1 MRNVFTIN
9 SACDGCNYVRIMLPT
24 FHNGFYTDK
33 PSLRGERLS
42 AEEVRK
48 AMEAASIVV
57 FHRPENKRYH
67 DLADMLK
74 KDGKKIVM
82 DNDDTFRI
90 DDHHPLAEFQPDGTY
105 AKELDQRISSIDD
118 FMLKSDLVTT
128 STEFL
133 AKEYRKITNNV
144 VVLPN
149 CVDPMDWDEPLRTTG
164 KQVRIGMVGSVAY
177 EYDYLH
183 LKPLIEKLSKR
194 DDIKFVLFG
203 LGDNKHRKENPNVT
217 KAFKD
222 EYAFWDGIDKEQIP
236 WCPVA
241 DYPSKLNE
249 AKLDMM
255 LIPRKDNY
263 FNRCKSNIKFL
274 EAAMCEIPVI
284 AQSFKDGPYEEVR
297 DGKTGW
303 LIRDNKDWEK
313 TINFLIDNKEIRREI
328 GRNARQYTLKH
339 FNIEDHAHK
348 WADAYMK
355 ILNIS

>member
-1 MRNVFTIN
+1 MIN
-9 SACDGCNYVRIMLPT
+9 SGYDGCNYVRIMLPT

-42 AEEVRK
+42 VGEVRK
-48 AMEAASIVV
+48 SMEAASIVV

-67 DLADMLK
+67 DLADILK

-90 DDHHPLAEFQPDGTY
+90 DDNHPLVGFQPDGKY
-105 AKELDQRISSIDD
+105 AKELDQRINSIDD

-133 AKEYRKITNNV
+133 AEEYRKIADNV

-149 CVDPMDWDEPLRTTG
+149 CVDPMDWDEPIRSTG
-164 KQVRIGMVGSVAY
+164 KEVRIGMVGSVAY

-183 LKPLIEKLSKR
+183 LKPLIKKLSKR
-194 DDIKFVLFG
+194 DDVKFILFG
-203 LGDNKHRKENPNVT
+203 LGDSKHRKENPNVA

-222 EYAFWDGIDKEQIP
+222 EYAFWDSIDKDQIP

-241 DYPSKLNE
+241 DYPQKLNE
-249 AKLDMM
+249 ARLDIM

-274 EAAMCEIPVI
+274 EASMLEIPVI
-284 AQSFKDGPYEEVR
+284 AQSFSDGPYER
-297 DGKTGW
+297 IKDGKTGY
-303 LIRDNKDWEK
+303 LVKDNKDWEK
-313 TINFLIDNKEIRREI
+313 KIEFLINNKKVRREI
-328 GRNARQYTLKH
+328 GRNAKQYTLKH
-339 FNIEDHAHK
+339 FNIENNYHL
-348 WADAYMK
+348 WAEAYRELLK
-355 ILNIS
+355 